1 MNEIAKNTDRSAQ
14 HPDKV
19 QEYEKLIAEALQP
32 LPRK

>member
-1 MNEIAKNTDRSAQ
+1 LEKTDRSAQ

-32 LPRK
+32 LPCK